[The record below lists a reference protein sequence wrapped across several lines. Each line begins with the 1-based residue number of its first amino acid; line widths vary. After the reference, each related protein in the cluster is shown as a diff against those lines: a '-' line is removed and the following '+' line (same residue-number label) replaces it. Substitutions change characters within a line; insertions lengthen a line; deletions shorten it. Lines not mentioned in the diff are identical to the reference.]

1 MNFIE
6 QKNKKILLALAL
18 YFPVFVA
25 LHTIPFIIG
34 RYLFPAL
41 SIEWLGYFPIE
52 RWLIWVVPSAIL
64 IKVFE
69 KDVYVSLKNMFFN
82 KVKLKTF
89 LWCILPL
96 IAYLIGCLFI
106 TKYTGF
112 TLANSLRKFT
122 NINEFL
128 SALSN
133 SSYSALVTPAIPE
146 EMVFRAW
153 IQNALLGKTPN
164 RKRAILTIII
174 SNIMFIIIHLP
185 TYFYSFNYSVAQ
197 ALLEGFGAVFLL
209 GSAFGVM
216 FYKSKNILVPIL
228 AHWLCDVIAFTFY
241 V

>member
-1 MNFIE
+1 MDTISR
-6 QKNKKILLALAL
+6 KNKNLLIAVTLH
-18 YFPVFVA
+18 FPIFVA

-34 RYLFPAL
+34 HYLFPAL
-41 SIEWLGYFPIE
+41 SIEWLHFPIE

-69 KDVYVSLKNMFFN
+69 KDLYVSLKNMFFN

-96 IAYLIGCLFI
+96 VVYLIGGLFI

-112 TLANSLRKFT
+112 SLGGSLRKFA
-122 NINEFL
+122 NINDFL
-128 SALSN
+128 SVFSEE
-133 SSYSALVTPAIPE
+133 SYGCLVTPAIPE

-153 IQNALLGKTPN
+153 IQNALLGKAPN
-164 RKRAILTIII
+164 RKRAILAIII

-185 TYFYSFNYSVAQ
+185 TYFYSYHYSLAQ
-197 ALLEGFGAVFLL
+197 ALLEGFGAVFIL
-209 GSAFGVM
+209 GSAFGIM
-216 FYKSKNILVPIL
+216 FYKSKNILVPIF